1 MVTQQAGDVPR
12 TDVTA
17 IGRRPFWVRV
27 SAGQAIMVL
36 AALGAFVLNINVIR
50 SQESVALVAVAAQD
64 LAPGVELQ
72 ASMLEFVEIDAEN
85 PVVERLVTDIGME
98 SVLGKV
104 VTNRVFA
111 GEFVSA
117 AVLSERATD
126 SNLRA
131 MTVPVDASHAGGG
144 DLITRGDLVDIIAV
158 SDGSARYVVTGAQ
171 VLEVPTAET
180 GGLVGATDFFVVIAV
195 DADTA
200 LAVAEAL
207 QADSLEIIL
216 STGAPTPERLTL
228 PRSAPQPETGEPTTE
243 EGEGTGEEGG

>member
-1 MVTQQAGDVPR
+1 VTQQAGDVTR
-12 TDVTA
+12 GDVTA
-17 IGRRPFWVRV
+17 VGRRPFWARV

-36 AALGAFVLNINVIR
+36 AALAAFVLNVNVIR
-50 SQESVALVAVAAQD
+50 SQEAVALVAVAAQD

-85 PVVERLVTDIGME
+85 PVVERLVTDVGME
-98 SVLGKV
+98 AVLGKV
-104 VTNRVFA
+104 VINRVFA

-117 AVLSERATD
+117 AVLAERATD

-144 DLITRGDLVDIIAV
+144 DLIARGDLVDIIAV
-158 SDGSARYVVTGAQ
+158 SDGLARYVVAGAQ
-171 VLEVPTAET
+171 VLEVPTADT

-207 QADSLEIIL
+207 QADSLEVVL

-228 PRSAPQPETGEPTTE
+228 PRSEPQPETGEPTIE
-243 EGEGTGEEGG
+243 EGEGPGEEGG